1 MNTPVC
7 HRWVMTLILQI
18 DVSSPVPV
26 YAQIV
31 EQVKRLIAAGVIAS
45 GDALPSRRELA
56 IQLEINPLTVTKA
69 YKQLET
75 EGLISIRHGLGC
87 FVAAQ
92 PDGAVDEYR
101 IETLTRA
108 VDDLVKNALDFG
120 VPLERIEEML
130 RDQVERA
137 RNGADDEMR
146 EDD

>member
-1 MNTPVC
+1 M
-7 HRWVMTLILQI
+7 
-18 DVSSPVPV
+18 
-26 YAQIV
+26 
-31 EQVKRLIAAGVIAS
+31 
-45 GDALPSRRELA
+45 
-56 IQLEINPLTVTKA
+56 
-69 YKQLET
+69 
-75 EGLISIRHGLGC
+75 
-87 FVAAQ
+87 
-92 PDGAVDEYR
+92 DEYR